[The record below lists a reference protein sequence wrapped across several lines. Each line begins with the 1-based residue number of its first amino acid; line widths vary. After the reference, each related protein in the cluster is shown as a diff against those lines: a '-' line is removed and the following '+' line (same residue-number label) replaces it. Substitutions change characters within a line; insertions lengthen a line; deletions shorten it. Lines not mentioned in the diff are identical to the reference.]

1 MMTVLVVAIH
11 AVKYTQHGMIYSAAT
26 VFQDEDSIFYTMRH
40 AARSV
45 MAVTSGARET
55 TRYSS
60 LN

>member
-1 MMTVLVVAIH
+1 MTGLAVAIH
-11 AVKYTQHGMIYSAAT
+11 AVKYTQHGTIYSADT
-26 VFQDEDSIFYTMRH
+26 VFQEGDSKFYIMRH

-45 MAVTSGARET
+45 MAVTSGDRET